1 MKPFKI
7 LITDRNR
14 YVRELLRREFR
25 ETGFRVQTAKN
36 CSEVLS
42 MVDANDPPD
51 LLILD
56 LEIPFGNGLQI
67 LERMQARV
75 PPLPVVV
82 HAFLAEYVN
91 QPALRLA
98 AALVEKRG
106 DIHILKSAVVEALE
120 RIYPENR

>member
-1 MKPFKI
+1 
-7 LITDRNR
+7 
-14 YVRELLRREFR
+14 
-25 ETGFRVQTAKN
+25 
-36 CSEVLS
+36 
-42 MVDANDPPD
+42 MVNANDPPD

-56 LEIPFGNGLQI
+56 LEIPFGNSLQI
-67 LERMQARV
+67 LERMQARE

-106 DIHILKSAVVEALE
+106 DIHILRSAVVEALE
-120 RIYPENR
+120 RIYPGNR